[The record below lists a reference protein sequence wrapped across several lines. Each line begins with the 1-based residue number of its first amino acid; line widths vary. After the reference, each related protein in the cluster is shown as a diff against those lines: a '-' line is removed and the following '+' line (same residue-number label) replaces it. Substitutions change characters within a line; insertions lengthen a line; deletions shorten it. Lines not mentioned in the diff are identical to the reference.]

1 MSGLGFAAIN
11 TRFFKENQTMNALI
25 RSSVAALLACLAAAA
40 FAQTYPVKPVRI
52 IVPFPP
58 SGAADLLTRALGKKL
73 SETWGQPVIAD
84 NRPGAGGN
92 IGAEAAARS
101 APDGYTLLMG
111 AVTTHAVSMSLYA
124 KLGYD
129 LEKDLAPVS
138 LVANVPHILVA
149 NPSIPGKS
157 LVEIIGFLKAQ
168 GGKVNFASQGN
179 GTLSH
184 LEFELMKSMGG
195 FTALHVPYKGSAP
208 AMIDLLAGNVML
220 LFDSIP
226 SSLPQIRAGKLR
238 GIAVASSRRSPVLPD
253 LPTLSEAGLTGFAA
267 DSWFGIMVPAGT
279 PKDIV
284 AKLNADIV
292 KALDSEGV
300 REIITRQGGEVMGS
314 TPEQMAAQIRSD
326 REKWG
331 KVVRESG
338 AKIE

>member
-1 MSGLGFAAIN
+1 
-11 TRFFKENQTMNALI
+11 MNALI
-25 RSSVAALLACLAAAA
+25 RSSAAALLACVAAAA
-40 FAQTYPVKPVRI
+40 LAQNYPAKPVRI

-73 SETWGQPVIAD
+73 SETWGQSVIAD

-92 IGAEAAARS
+92 IGAEATARS

-129 LEKDLAPVS
+129 LEKDLVPVS

-149 NPSIPGKS
+149 HPSLPGKT
-157 LVEIIGFLKAQ
+157 LGDVIGFLKAQ

-195 FTALHVPYKGSAP
+195 FAAHHVPYKGSAP
-208 AMIDLLAGNVML
+208 AMLDLLAGNVML

-238 GIAVASSRRSPVLPD
+238 GIAVASSRRSPVLPE
-253 LPTLSEAGLTGFAA
+253 LPTLSEAGLAGFAA
-267 DSWFGIMVPAGT
+267 DSWFGILAPAGT
-279 PKDIV
+279 PKDVV

-292 KALDSEGV
+292 NSLNSAEVK
-300 REIITRQGGEVMGS
+300 EIITRQGGEVLGS
-314 TPEQMAAQIRSD
+314 TPDQMAAQIRGD

-338 AKIE
+338 ARIE

>member
-1 MSGLGFAAIN
+1 
-11 TRFFKENQTMNALI
+11 MNVVV
-25 RSSVAALLACLAAAA
+25 RSFIAALLACLATTA
-40 FAQTYPVKPVRI
+40 FAQGYPSKPVRI

-92 IGAEAAARS
+92 IGAEAAAKS

-124 KLGYD
+124 RLGYD

-149 NPSIPGKS
+149 HPSLPGKS
-157 LVEIIGFLKAQ
+157 LAEAMAYLKAQ
-168 GGKVNFASQGN
+168 GGKVNFASHGN

-184 LEFELMKSMGG
+184 LELELMKSMGG
-195 FTALHVPYKGSAP
+195 FAAQHVPYKGSAP
-208 AMIDLLAGNVML
+208 AMIDLLAGNVTL

-226 SSLPQIRAGKLR
+226 SSLPQIRAGKLT
-238 GIAVASSRRSPVLPD
+238 GIAVASSRRSPVLPE
-253 LPTLSEAGLTGFAA
+253 LPTLSEAGLAGFAA

-279 PKDIV
+279 PRDIV
-284 AKLNADIV
+284 AKLNTDIV
-292 KALDSEGV
+292 KALDSAEV
-300 REIITRQGGEVMGS
+300 KEIITRQGGLVMGS
-314 TPEQMAAQIRSD
+314 TPEQMAAQIHGD

-331 KVVRESG
+331 KVVRDSG

>member
-1 MSGLGFAAIN
+1 MNTLFRNSAIAMLVCAAAIAS
-11 TRFFKENQTMNALI
+11 TAR
-25 RSSVAALLACLAAAA
+25 
-40 FAQTYPVKPVRI
+40 AQTFPSKPVHI

-58 SGAADLLTRALGKKL
+58 AGAADLLTRALGKKL
-73 SETWGQPVIAD
+73 TEAWGQAVIAD

-92 IGAEAAARS
+92 IGAEAAAKS
-101 APDGYTLLMG
+101 APDGYTLLMA
-111 AVTTHAVSMSLYA
+111 AVTTHAVSMSLYS

-149 NPSIPGKS
+149 NPSVPGKNLMEVIS
-157 LVEIIGFLKAQ
+157 YLKSQ

-195 FTALHVPYKGSAP
+195 FSANHIPYKGSAP
-208 AMIDLLAGNVML
+208 AMTDLLAGTVTL
-220 LFDSIP
+220 FFDSIP
-226 SSLPQIRAGKLR
+226 SSLPQVRAGKMR

-267 DSWFGIMVPAGT
+267 DSWFGIMAPAGT
-279 PKDIV
+279 PKDVI

-292 KALDSEGV
+292 RSLDTPEV
-300 REIITRQGGEVMGS
+300 KDIIIRQGGEVMGS
-314 TPEQMAAQIRSD
+314 TPEQMAAQIRGD

-331 KVVRESG
+331 RVVRESG

>member
-1 MSGLGFAAIN
+1 MVVLFRSFVAFVFACI
-11 TRFFKENQTMNALI
+11 ALQ
-25 RSSVAALLACLAAAA
+25 AA
-40 FAQTYPVKPVRI
+40 AQTYPAKPVHV

-58 SGAADLLTRALGKKL
+58 GGAADLLTRALGKKL
-73 SETWGQPVIAD
+73 TEAWGQAVIAD

-92 IGAEAAARS
+92 IGAEAAAKS
-101 APDGYTLLMG
+101 APDGYTLLMA
-111 AVTTHAVSMSLYA
+111 AVTTHAVSMSLYS

-149 NPSIPGKS
+149 NPSVPGKN
-157 LVEIIGFLKAQ
+157 LMEVIGYLKSQ

-195 FTALHVPYKGSAP
+195 FSANHIPYKGSAP
-208 AMIDLLAGNVML
+208 AMTDLLSGTVTL
-220 LFDSIP
+220 FFDSIP
-226 SSLPQIRAGKLR
+226 SSLPQVRAGKLR

-267 DSWFGIMVPAGT
+267 DSWFGIMAPAGT
-279 PKDIV
+279 PKDVI

-292 KALDSEGV
+292 RSLDSPEV
-300 REIITRQGGEVMGS
+300 KDIITKQGGEVMGS
-314 TPEQMAAQIRSD
+314 TPEQMAAQIRGD

-331 KVVRESG
+331 RVVRESG

>member
-1 MSGLGFAAIN
+1 MI
-11 TRFFKENQTMNALI
+11 TLI
-25 RSSVAALLACLAAAA
+25 RGVVAALLSCIAAAT
-40 FAQTYPVKPVRI
+40 FAQTFPSKPVRI

-73 SETWGQPVIAD
+73 SDTWKHPVVAD

-92 IGAEAAARS
+92 IGAEAAAKS

-149 NPSIPGKS
+149 HPSLPGKNLS
-157 LVEIIGFLKAQ
+157 EIIAYLKAQ
-168 GGKVNFASQGN
+168 NGKVNFASQGN

-208 AMIDLLAGNVML
+208 AMIDLLAGSVTL

-226 SSLPQIRAGKLR
+226 SALPQIRAGKLR
-238 GIAVASSRRSPVLPD
+238 AIAVASSRRSPVLPE
-253 LPTLSEAGLTGFAA
+253 LPTLSEAGLAGFAA
-267 DSWFGIMVPAGT
+267 DSWFGIMTPAGT
-279 PKDIV
+279 PRDIV

-292 KALDSEGV
+292 KALDSEEV
-300 REIITRQGGEVMGS
+300 KDIITRQGGEVMGS
-314 TPEQMAAQIRSD
+314 TPEQMAAQVSGD
-326 REKWG
+326 RKKWE

>member
-1 MSGLGFAAIN
+1 
-11 TRFFKENQTMNALI
+11 MNILF
-25 RSSVAALLACLAAAA
+25 RCSVALLVCLATPVI
-40 FAQTYPVKPVRI
+40 AQTYPARPVHI

-73 SETWGQPVIAD
+73 SEGWGQPVVAD

-92 IGAEAAARS
+92 IGAEAASKAV
-101 APDGYTLLMG
+101 PDGYTLFMA
-111 AVTTHAVSMSLYA
+111 AVTTHAVSMSLYS

-149 NPSIPGKS
+149 NPSVPAKN
-157 LVEIIGFLKAQ
+157 LVELIAYLKAQ
-168 GGKVNFASQGN
+168 DGKVNFASQGN

-184 LEFELMKSMGG
+184 LEYELMRSMGG
-195 FTALHVPYKGSAP
+195 FKANHIPYKGSAP
-208 AMIDLLAGNVML
+208 AMVDLLAGTVTV

-226 SSLPQIRAGKLR
+226 SSLPQVRAGKLR

-267 DSWFGIMVPAGT
+267 DSWFGIMAPAGT
-279 PKDIV
+279 PRDIV
-284 AKLNADIV
+284 ARLNADVV
-292 KALDSEGV
+292 KALDSAEV
-300 REIITRQGGEVMGS
+300 KDIITRQGGEVMGS
-314 TPEQMAAQIRSD
+314 SPEVMAAQIRGDS
-326 REKWG
+326 EKWG
-331 KVVRESG
+331 RVVRESG

>member
-1 MSGLGFAAIN
+1 MNTLFRNSAIAM
-11 TRFFKENQTMNALI
+11 F
-25 RSSVAALLACLAAAA
+25 ACLVAIASPAG
-40 FAQTYPVKPVRI
+40 AQTFPSKPVHI

-58 SGAADLLTRALGKKL
+58 AGAADLLTRALGKKL
-73 SETWGQPVIAD
+73 TEAWGQAVIAD

-92 IGAEAAARS
+92 IGAEAAAKS
-101 APDGYTLLMG
+101 APDGYTLLMA
-111 AVTTHAVSMSLYA
+111 AVTTHAVSMSLYS

-149 NPSIPGKS
+149 NPSVHGKN
-157 LVEIIGFLKAQ
+157 LMEVIGYLKSQ

-195 FTALHVPYKGSAP
+195 FSANHIPYKGSAP
-208 AMIDLLAGNVML
+208 AMTDLLSGTVTL
-220 LFDSIP
+220 FFDSIP
-226 SSLPQIRAGKLR
+226 SSLPQVRAGKLR

-267 DSWFGIMVPAGT
+267 DSWFGVMAPAGT
-279 PKDIV
+279 PKDVI

-292 KALDSEGV
+292 RSLDSPEV
-300 REIITRQGGEVMGS
+300 KDIITKQGGEVMGS
-314 TPEQMAAQIRSD
+314 TPEQMAAQIRGD

-331 KVVRESG
+331 RVVRESG

>member
-1 MSGLGFAAIN
+1 MVVLF
-11 TRFFKENQTMNALI
+11 
-25 RSSVAALLACLAAAA
+25 RSLVAFVFACLALQAA
-40 FAQTYPVKPVRI
+40 AQTYPAKPVHI

-58 SGAADLLTRALGKKL
+58 GGAADLLTRALGKKL
-73 SETWGQPVIAD
+73 TEAWGQAAVPD

-92 IGAEAAARS
+92 IGAEAAAKA
-101 APDGYTLLMG
+101 APDGYTIFMA
-111 AVTTHAVSMSLYA
+111 AVTTHAVGMSLYS

-149 NPSIPGKS
+149 HPSVPARNLMELIAW
-157 LVEIIGFLKAQ
+157 LKAQ

-195 FTALHVPYKGSAP
+195 FTANHIPYKGSAP
-208 AMIDLLAGNVML
+208 AMTDLLAGTVTL
-220 LFDSIP
+220 FFDSIP
-226 SSLPQIRAGKLR
+226 SSLPQVRAGKLR

-267 DSWFGIMVPAGT
+267 DSWFGIMVPTGT
-279 PKDIV
+279 PKDII
-284 AKLNADIV
+284 AKLNAEVI
-292 KALDSEGV
+292 KALDSAEV
-300 REIITRQGGEVMGS
+300 KDIITKQGGEVKGS
-314 TPEQMAAQIRSD
+314 SPEVMAAQIRGD

-338 AKIE
+338 AKAD